1 MAKELA
7 KSARRKKVAWGITGA
22 GEMLTETLEVMK
34 QMKLQYQ
41 HVVDIQVYLSKTGS
55 QVVKYYK
62 INDDLRMSFDRVLVE
77 VDSNS
82 PFLAGWMQVG
92 KFEFLL
98 VAPASSNT
106 VAKIAGGICDTMLCN
121 AVIMGL
127 KAFASV
133 YVMPTDYREGTVYTK
148 LPNGTRMKLR
158 IRQED
163 AKNAQKLSNME
174 NLAVLERPSDICKV
188 FAKHFST

>member
-1 MAKELA
+1 
-7 KSARRKKVAWGITGA
+7 
-22 GEMLTETLEVMK
+22 MLTETLEVMK

-41 HVVDIQVYLSKTGS
+41 QLVDIQVYLSKAGS
-55 QVVKYYK
+55 QVVKCYK
-62 INDDLRMSFDRVLVE
+62 INDDLRMIFDRVLVE

-82 PFLAGWMQVG
+82 PFLAGWIQVG

-133 YVMPTDYREGTVYTK
+133 YVMPDRLQGG
-148 LPNGTRMKLR
+148 NGLH
-158 IRQED
+158 E
-163 AKNAQKLSNME
+163 AS
-174 NLAVLERPSDICKV
+174 
-188 FAKHFST
+188 